1 MICLDSSI
9 LIDYLDGAQY
19 VEAFLESTTEPI
31 AVPRIV
37 RYELYVGA
45 LERSAPSE
53 TIGAVDQALGW
64 TQPLEFTGSAAKE
77 AAMVRAAMLDDGAP
91 IGAADTLIAG
101 IAREAGATLVTPDSD
116 FEQVPQLQVSILD
129 PEH

>member
-9 LIDYLDGAQY
+9 LIDYFDGAGY
-19 VEAFLESTTEPI
+19 VEEFLESTTEPI

-45 LERSAPSE
+45 LRSSDPSE
-53 TIGAVDQALGW
+53 TIGAVDQALEW
-64 TQPLEFTGSAAKE
+64 TQTLEFTDSAAKE

-101 IAREAGATLVTPDSD
+101 IAREAGATLVTRDGD
-116 FEQVPQLQVSILD
+116 FERVSHLQVSVLD